1 MASSR
6 VSARINL
13 PTPGFDGHVEELALE
28 ITVGT
33 ARERA
38 KMTEID
44 RTDRRI
50 LALLQA
56 DGRISTVDLA
66 EKVGL
71 SPTSTS
77 ERLKRLQREGFVS
90 GFRAMLDPRR
100 LGLELLVFVEVSLD
114 KTTPDVFEKFAAAVR
129 RAPEVLECHMV
140 AGGFDYLVKTRVAD
154 MAAYRRF
161 LGEILLALPG
171 VKETRTYAVMEEVK
185 SDGVLPV

>member
-1 MASSR
+1 
-6 VSARINL
+6 
-13 PTPGFDGHVEELALE
+13 
-28 ITVGT
+28 
-33 ARERA
+33 
-38 KMTEID
+38 MTDLD
-44 RTDRRI
+44 RTDRKI
-50 LALLQA
+50 LKALQA
-56 DGRISTVDLA
+56 DGRIATVDLA

-77 ERLKRLQREGFVS
+77 DRVKRLQREGFIA
-90 GFRAMLDPRR
+90 GYGARLDPHR
-100 LGLELLVFVEVSLD
+100 LGLGLLVFVEVSLD

-161 LGEILLALPG
+161 LGETLLALPG

>member
-1 MASSR
+1 MRRGSSGNFR
-6 VSARINL
+6 VWPRFRWCFGVHDVTTA
-13 PTPGFDGHVEELALE
+13 EL
-28 ITVGT
+28 
-33 ARERA
+33 
-38 KMTEID
+38 D

-50 LALLQA
+50 LAVLQA
-56 DGRISTVDLA
+56 DGRIATVDLA
-66 EKVGL
+66 ERIGL
-71 SPTSTS
+71 SPTSTG
-77 ERLKRLQREGFVS
+77 ERLKRLQREGYIA
-90 GFRAMLDPRR
+90 GFGARLDPHR
-100 LGLELLVFVEVSLD
+100 LGLGLLVFVEVSLD

>member
-1 MASSR
+1 
-6 VSARINL
+6 
-13 PTPGFDGHVEELALE
+13 
-28 ITVGT
+28 
-33 ARERA
+33 
-38 KMTEID
+38 MTEID
-44 RTDRRI
+44 RIDRKI
-50 LALLQA
+50 LKLLQA
-56 DGRISTVDLA
+56 DGRIATVDLA

-77 ERLKRLQREGFVS
+77 DRMKRLQREGFIA
-90 GFRAMLDPRR
+90 GFGARLDPHRI
-100 LGLELLVFVEVSLD
+100 GLELLVFVEVSLD

-161 LGEILLALPG
+161 LGETLLALPG

-185 SDGVLPV
+185 SDGILPV

>member
-1 MASSR
+1 
-6 VSARINL
+6 
-13 PTPGFDGHVEELALE
+13 
-28 ITVGT
+28 
-33 ARERA
+33 
-38 KMTEID
+38 MTDLDRID
-44 RTDRRI
+44 RKI
-50 LALLQA
+50 LKQLQS
-56 DGRISTVDLA
+56 DGRIATVDLA

-77 ERLKRLQREGFVS
+77 DRVKRLQREGFIA
-90 GFRAMLDPRR
+90 GYGARLDPHR
-100 LGLELLVFVEVSLD
+100 LGLGLLVFVEVSLD
-114 KTTPDVFEKFAAAVR
+114 KTTPDVFEKFAEAVK

-185 SDGVLPV
+185 SDGMLPV

>member
-1 MASSR
+1 M
-6 VSARINL
+6 
-13 PTPGFDGHVEELALE
+13 TAL
-28 ITVGT
+28 
-33 ARERA
+33 
-38 KMTEID
+38 D

-56 DGRISTVDLA
+56 EGRISTVELS
-66 EKVGL
+66 ERIGL
-71 SPTSTS
+71 SATSTS
-77 ERLKRLQREGFVS
+77 ERFKRLQREGVVK
-90 GFRAMLDPRR
+90 GFRAILDPRR

-114 KTTPDVFEKFAAAVR
+114 KTTPDAFQKFAEAVR

-154 MAAYRRF
+154 MGAYRRF

>member
-1 MASSR
+1 
-6 VSARINL
+6 
-13 PTPGFDGHVEELALE
+13 VEV
-28 ITVGT
+28 TD
-33 ARERA
+33 
-38 KMTEID
+38 ID
-44 RTDRRI
+44 RIDRKI
-50 LALLQA
+50 LKVLQD
-56 DGRISTVDLA
+56 DGRIATVDLA

-77 ERLKRLQREGFVS
+77 ERMKRLQREGYIA
-90 GFRAMLDPRR
+90 GYGARLDPHR

-154 MAAYRRF
+154 MTAYRRF

-185 SDGVLPV
+185 SDGLLPV